1 MKKTKLFK
9 KTFIT
14 SAVGTIIFGLSACG
28 GDSGGGDKGDNNI
41 QLSGAVVDDFVAF
54 ARVYVDVDNNGQLD
68 TAYEP
73 YAYTDADGY
82 FTTSKDGET
91 NYCSL
96 SPKAFDYRYCLEADQ
111 SVKQGGI
118 IRVQDG
124 VDLLTTQVYE
134 VAMSLLMN
142 GTTDDLKVTPLTSG
156 NEAINNDKLIQ
167 AAVDKLHLTDADIV
181 AVQSQYA
188 DYLKGYLN
196 PPQSST
202 FSRNA
207 TKASAFGFNL
217 NTYNPLDFGKN
228 HVTEQDRGFKLAI
241 QLHKIAEAIAKE
253 LLPSSTP
260 NGLKKLER
268 KDLMPTIYFAL
279 IYELIKKNTGNNTG
293 NDLFKNQAV
302 VTTVFNNAKS
312 LLAEVLG
319 NQYSFGT
326 ATGDIP
332 TLATLLNCVLS
343 SNGDAIIDKTKGNDI
358 DYGGEL
364 CASIRDYT
372 NKPSRLAKLFSAELA
387 TDVITESTPS
397 ANFLHALN
405 QAKNVSQTDL
415 PGQPKYDANGND
427 FTTASETIR
436 GGGSAVAKTLDFNT
450 DVFNDNYL
458 DFSTED
464 DKVLADFNPDG
475 SVKIC
480 NSTNNPNIDTLIS
493 GTWRQDTVKKHII
506 YVNYLNL
513 PIVLKNLDQNQLTCT
528 NDFGTGSIPG
538 TCLTY
543 TYPDVTDNGKRK
555 TLLKTSAGAINDVG
569 NSDSIAKPRSQFI
582 CNNPST
588 NQQ

>member
-9 KTFIT
+9 KTLIA
-14 SAVGTIIFGLSACG
+14 SAVGTIILGLSACG

-54 ARVYVDVDNNGQLD
+54 ARVYVDVDNNGQFD
-68 TAYEP
+68 AAYEP

-91 NYCSL
+91 NYCTL
-96 SPKAFDYRYCLEADQ
+96 SPKEFDYRYCLEADQ
-111 SVKQGGI
+111 AVKQGGI

-167 AAVDKLHLTDADIV
+167 AAVDKLNLTDADFTTI
-181 AVQSQYA
+181 QSQYA

-196 PPQSST
+196 PQQSSS

-217 NTYNPLDFGKN
+217 NTYNPLDFDEE

-279 IYELIKKNTGNNTG
+279 IYELIKNNNGNNTG
-293 NDLFKNQAV
+293 NDLFKNQEV
-302 VTTVFNNAKS
+302 VTTVFNTANS
-312 LLAEVLG
+312 LLVAVFG

-326 ATGDIP
+326 ATGNIP
-332 TLATLLNCVLS
+332 TLATFLNCVLS
-343 SNGDAIIDKTKGNDI
+343 SNGDAIIDKDQGNDV
-358 DYGGEL
+358 DYDVDYDGES
-364 CASIRDYT
+364 CVSIRDY
-372 NKPSRLAKLFSAELA
+372 NDKSSRLAKLFSAELA
-387 TDVITESTPS
+387 TDVITESTDS
-397 ANFLHALN
+397 NYFLRALN
-405 QAKNVSQTDL
+405 EAKNVSQKELD
-415 PGQPKYDANGND
+415 YNANGND
-427 FTTASETIR
+427 FTTASEAIR
-436 GGGSAVAKTLDFNT
+436 DGGSAVAKTLKFNT
-450 DVFNDNYL
+450 EVFNNNYL
-458 DFSTED
+458 DFSTGV

-480 NSTNNPNIDTLIS
+480 SSTTNPNIDTLIS
-493 GTWRQDTVKKHII
+493 GTWRQDPVKKHII

-513 PIVLKNLDQNQLTCT
+513 PIVLKNLEQNQPTCT
-528 NDFGTGSIPG
+528 DDFKKGGIPG

-555 TLLKTSAGAINDVG
+555 TLLKTSAGAIGTGGSDDV
-569 NSDSIAKPRSQFI
+569 AKPRSQFS
-582 CNNPST
+582 CNNPSS